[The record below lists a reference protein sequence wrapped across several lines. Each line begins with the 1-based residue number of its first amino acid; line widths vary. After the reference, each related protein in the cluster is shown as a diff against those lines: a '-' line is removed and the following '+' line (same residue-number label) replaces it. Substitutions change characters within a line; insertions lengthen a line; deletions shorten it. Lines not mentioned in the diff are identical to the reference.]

1 MVTRVER
8 DDGKNGG
15 KLPGDFG
22 YNEDDNLI
30 NMLQRTVLSDTVL
43 GFDYNELNED
53 QKFDELSKILS
64 ERRANARI
72 QLKKEFPN
80 LDARIELSQ

>member
-1 MVTRVER
+1 
-8 DDGKNGG
+8 
-15 KLPGDFG
+15 
-22 YNEDDNLI
+22 
-30 NMLQRTVLSDTVL
+30 MLQRTVLSDTVL

-53 QKFDELSKILS
+53 EKFDELSKILS